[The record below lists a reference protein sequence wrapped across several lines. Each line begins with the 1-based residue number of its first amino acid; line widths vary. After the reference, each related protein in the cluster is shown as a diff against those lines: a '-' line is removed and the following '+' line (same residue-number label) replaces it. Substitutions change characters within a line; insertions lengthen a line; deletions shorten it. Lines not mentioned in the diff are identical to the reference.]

1 MLTVSARLWTF
12 ATATLLL
19 TACSSAP
26 ADTPKDADSTTAA
39 RGSASAT
46 ASEAASE
53 SASESTADL
62 LALSPPF
69 DLTLDPGAVAS
80 AAIGPAGG
88 TLEVTGPDA
97 TTYVLEVP
105 PGALLET
112 VEITATPVASF
123 GSGNESAHGVLF
135 APTGLS
141 FLADVTLAMTAVEKI
156 PPDRQLVFQFSDD
169 GDEVIAAEPVFDDPA
184 LVLHVDHFS
193 GFGFADLAD
202 TAREKWVGWRTAR
215 TEAQL
220 QNELRDLVSRE
231 REARLLGLPSD
242 PDFNDKVAKAVARY
256 EKEVVRPRLESAA
269 SCEAAKQAAQTALGY
284 IRQQQL
290 LGLPSGGGADASPL
304 TVSSVVTV
312 VIKPCEKEA
321 VARCRAARDPGPL
334 LDFWT
339 GVNHQFPGTFVVDRD
354 RAELICDPR
363 AYRVVGGLQDFQV
376 DETVCDVTKPFTL
389 SSGIGTLEASG
400 GLNGTYTFSGD
411 FVSSYSGTYRIT
423 FPDGPRNRGKM
434 VGKGSGSVAGQAG
447 SGAEHYTLTPVGP
460 AC

>member
-1 MLTVSARLWTF
+1 MLLMPARLWRF
-12 ATATLLL
+12 ATAALLL

-26 ADTPKDADSTTAA
+26 ADTPKDADSTTGA

-53 SASESTADL
+53 GTSEATADL
-62 LALSPPF
+62 PALSPPF
-69 DLTLDPGAVAS
+69 GLALDAGAVAS

-97 TTYVLEVP
+97 TTYALEVP

-123 GSGNESAHGVLF
+123 GTGNESAHGVLF
-135 APTGLS
+135 GPTGLH
-141 FLADVTLAMTAVEKI
+141 FLADVTLAMTAVEEI
-156 PPDRQLVFQFSDD
+156 PADRQLVFQFSDD

-231 REARLLGLPSD
+231 REAQLLGLPSD
-242 PDFNDKVAKAVARY
+242 PDFTDKVTKAVKQY
-256 EKEVVRPRLESAA
+256 ELKVVRPRLENADT
-269 SCEAAKQAAQTALGY
+269 SCAAAKEAAQTALGY
-284 IRQQQL
+284 IRQQGL
-290 LGLPSGGGADASPL
+290 FGLPSGRPNDPL
-304 TVSSVVTV
+304 TMYGVMAV

-339 GVNHQFPGTFVVDRD
+339 GINHQLPGTFVVDRD
-354 RAELICDPR
+354 KAELICDPR
-363 AYRVVGGLQDFQV
+363 AYRVVGGLQKFQV

-389 SSGIGTLEASG
+389 SSDVGTLEASG

-434 VGKGSGSVAGQAG
+434 VGQGSGSVAGQAG

>member
-1 MLTVSARLWTF
+1 V
-12 ATATLLL
+12 
-19 TACSSAP
+19 
-26 ADTPKDADSTTAA
+26 DADSTAGA

-46 ASEAASE
+46 ASEATSDAASE
-53 SASESTADL
+53 APTEL

-88 TLEVTGPDA
+88 RLEVTGPDA

-105 PGALLET
+105 AGALLET

-123 GSGNESAHGVLF
+123 GTGNESARGVLF
-135 APTGLS
+135 GPTGLV
-141 FLADVTLAMTAVEKI
+141 FLADATLAMTAVEEI
-156 PPDRQLVFQFSDD
+156 PVDRQLVFQFSDD

-193 GFGFADLAD
+193 GFAFADLAG
-202 TAREKWVGWRTAR
+202 TARETWVGWRTAR

-220 QNELRDLVSRE
+220 QNDMRDLVGTE
-231 REARLLGLPSD
+231 RQSQLLGLGGD
-242 PDFNDKVAKAVARY
+242 PDFNDKIGKAAAEY
-256 EKEVVRPRLESAA
+256 ERKVVRPRLENADT
-269 SCEAAKQAAQTALGY
+269 SCAAAKQAVQTALGY
-284 IRQQQL
+284 IRQTRL
-290 LGLPSGGGADASPL
+290 LGLPSGGGGNGPPL
-304 TVSSVVTV
+304 TVSGVMAV

-321 VARCRAARDPGPL
+321 IARCRAARDPGPL
-334 LDFWT
+334 MDFWT
-339 GVNHQFPGTFVVDRD
+339 GINVQLPGTFVVDRPK
-354 RAELICDPR
+354 AELICDPR
-363 AYRVVGGLQDFQV
+363 AYRVVGGLQKFQV

-389 SSGIGTLEASG
+389 SSDVGTLEASG

-411 FVSSYSGTYRIT
+411 FVSAYSGTYRIT

-434 VGKGSGSVAGQAG
+434 VGQGSGSVSGQAG
-447 SGAEHYTLTPVGP
+447 SGKEHYTLTPVGP

>member
-1 MLTVSARLWTF
+1 MWTF

-46 ASEAASE
+46 ASQAASE
-53 SASESTADL
+53 STSESTADL

-80 AAIGPAGG
+80 ASIGPAGG

-141 FLADVTLAMTAVEKI
+141 FLADVTLSMTAVEEI

-193 GFGFADLAD
+193 GFAFADLAD

-220 QNELRDLVSRE
+220 QNELRDLVGRE

-242 PDFNDKVAKAVARY
+242 PDFNDKVAKAVAEY
-256 EKEVVRPRLESAA
+256 ETKVVRRRLENADT
-269 SCEAAKQAAQTALGY
+269 SCEAAKEAAQTALGY
-284 IRQQQL
+284 LRQQGL
-290 LGLPSGGGADASPL
+290 LGFPSGRPNDPL
-304 TVSSVVTV
+304 TVSGVMAV

-339 GVNHQFPGTFVVDRD
+339 GINVQLPGTFVVDRHK
-354 RAELICDPR
+354 AELICDPR

-447 SGAEHYTLTPVGP
+447 SGTEHYTLTPVGP

>member
-1 MLTVSARLWTF
+1 ML

-19 TACSSAP
+19 TACSSTP
-26 ADTPKDADSTTAA
+26 ADTPKDADSTTGAG
-39 RGSASAT
+39 GSASAT
-46 ASEAASE
+46 AAEAAVESESAAASEAA
-53 SASESTADL
+53 AVP

-69 DLTLDPGAVAS
+69 ELTLDAGAAAS
-80 AAIGPAGG
+80 ATIGPAGG

-97 TTYVLEVP
+97 TAYVLKVP

-112 VEITATPVASF
+112 VAITATPVASF
-123 GSGNESAHGVLF
+123 GTGNESAQGVLF
-135 APTGLS
+135 GPTGLV
-141 FLADVTLAMTAVEKI
+141 FLADATLAMTAAEEI
-156 PPDRQLVFQFSDD
+156 PVDRQLVFQFSDD

-193 GFGFADLAD
+193 GFAFADLAD

-231 REARLLGLPSD
+231 REARLLGFPSD
-242 PDFNDKVAKAVARY
+242 PDYNDKMAKAVARY

-269 SCEAAKQAAQTALGY
+269 SCESAKQAVQTALGY
-284 IRQQQL
+284 IRQQEL
-290 LGLPSGGGADASPL
+290 LGLPSGGGPEGSPL
-304 TVSSVVTV
+304 TVSSVLTV

-321 VARCRAARDPGPL
+321 VARCRAARDPSVL
-334 LDFWT
+334 LDFWI
-339 GVNHQFPGTFVVDRD
+339 GVNHQVAGTFVVDRHK
-354 RAELICDPR
+354 AELICDPR
-363 AYRVVGGLQDFQV
+363 AYRVVGGLEDFQV

-389 SSGIGTLEASG
+389 SSDIGTLEASG
-400 GLNGTYTFSGD
+400 GLSGTYTFSGD
-411 FVSSYSGTYRIT
+411 FVSAYSGTYRIT
-423 FPDGPRNRGKM
+423 FPDGPRRPGKM

-447 SGAEHYTLTPVGP
+447 SGTEHYTLTPLGP